1 MSQKE
6 PSNNLPILHI
16 KHKTTKSSCKINVPV
31 FKLFKNSS
39 IRNSE
44 TNNLTIKFS
53 QRNEDK
59 LENNNINL
67 LSNFSEYSKNV
78 KKAFMSKAKNEEEK
92 NFPFSQDEK
101 LGQAKSQVNNRL
113 LMNLSTPKEKVHKKD
128 EALLSSIISSAKFLF
143 SNSHRTMIPV
153 IDEKSN
159 KDPVKEKLINKK
171 SKINENK
178 NEASKIKS
186 KHLTISKTLLLKTIE
201 SERDNSMDIIKEKI
215 SKINENRNNSQN
227 KLNKQQTFSKKIKR
241 ILLSPKREEKI
252 HLSISPIPHTNT
264 TNINANKVIPEINQQ
279 DEENKEHSKPK
290 LKLDINQIKEQLNI
304 SPIKKTNKKIK
315 FTIDS
320 NKKTI
325 NNDNNDI
332 INKIRV
338 DCPEEQHFVNVL
350 FILHNKELQK
360 QF

>member
-39 IRNSE
+39 IRNLE

-67 LSNFSEYSKNV
+67 LSNFSEYSKNA

-201 SERDNSMDIIKEKI
+201 SERDNSIDIIKEKI

-227 KLNKQQTFSKKIKR
+227 KLNKQQTFSKQIKR